1 MSRSANILSNAF
13 DMNMI
18 LVGTV
23 LMCTDSN
30 DLDGK
35 LLLLLLLLVFLLA
48 MKFFISN
55 VVVVDHLVRLFPF
68 IIIVDFIYGD
78 EDNGEVHPT
87 EKKSFR
93 ENKKKTELLDL
104 FTKLDAI

>member
-55 VVVVDHLVRLFPF
+55 VVVVDHLVRLFSF

-78 EDNGEVHPT
+78 EDNGETYPSWEEIVSRKQ
-87 EKKSFR
+87 EKNGTFGFVY
-93 ENKKKTELLDL
+93 KT
-104 FTKLDAI
+104 